1 MDEDSYG
8 FLDEALLRPPQILGC
23 ERSPFIAVIFAAT
36 FVTVVGFGI
45 TLQGLVGGVM
55 LAAAGIMLLR
65 RIAVYD
71 PFYFAILFEAARYPR
86 DMPDVLPDRTLPKL
100 AFVGYDDPPSDAA
113 VLLARLV
120 ALAIVVLPAGATWAL
135 FGLVPALGTL
145 VVMAAAM
152 TYIIVRYMPRTGQ
165 N

>member
-8 FLDEALLRPPQILGC
+8 VLDEALLRPPQILGC

-36 FVTVVGFGI
+36 FVTVAGFGI

-55 LAAAGIMLLR
+55 LAAAGVMVLR
-65 RIAVYD
+65 RIAVHD
-71 PFYFAILFEAARYPR
+71 PFWFAVLFEAARYPR

-113 VLLARLV
+113 VLLARLA
-120 ALAIVVLPAGATWAL
+120 ALAIVVLPVGATWAL

-165 N
+165 D

>member
-8 FLDEALLRPPQILGC
+8 VLDEALLRPPQILGC

-36 FVTVVGFGI
+36 FVTVAGFGI

-55 LAAAGIMLLR
+55 LAAAGVMVLR
-65 RIAVYD
+65 RIAVHD
-71 PFYFAILFEAARYPR
+71 PFWFAVLFEAARYPR

-113 VLLARLV
+113 VLLARLA
-120 ALAIVVLPAGATWAL
+120 ALAIVVLPAGAAWAF

-145 VVMAAAM
+145 AVMAAAM
-152 TYIIVRYMPRTGQ
+152 PYIIVRCMPRTGQ
-165 N
+165 D

>member
-8 FLDEALLRPPQILGC
+8 VLDEALLRPPQILGC

-36 FVTVVGFGI
+36 FVTVAGFGI

-55 LAAAGIMLLR
+55 LAAAGVMVLR
-65 RIAVYD
+65 RIAVHD
-71 PFYFAILFEAARYPR
+71 PFWFAVLFEAARYPR

-113 VLLARLV
+113 VLLARLA
-120 ALAIVVLPAGATWAL
+120 ALAIVVLPAGAAWAIV
-135 FGLVPALGTL
+135 GLVPALGTFA
-145 VVMAAAM
+145 VMTVAV
-152 TYIIVRYMPRTGQ
+152 TFVIVRYMPRTGQ
-165 N
+165 D